1 MVFIARIKRYVH
13 RLVNGTFYKQSV
25 DNLVNMVF
33 NTHMTSSKEQNLNQ
47 ATQPDSYDIADAYQ
61 ESVRTHGLYAVGRAK
76 AHVLAG
82 DKSPEAFEGFEQ
94 FKDALD
100 YGEFDHSLIAICM
113 RAARGD
119 NVKQLAVDLLD
130 SMTDHIGQHLADKA
144 DDAHQIACERLKG
157 EL

>member
-1 MVFIARIKRYVH
+1 MGR
-13 RLVNGTFYKQSV
+13 
-25 DNLVNMVF
+25 DN
-33 NTHMTSSKEQNLNQ
+33 
-47 ATQPDSYDIADAYQ
+47 QPDRDDIADAYWQ
-61 ESVRTHGLYAVGRAK
+61 SARTRGLYAVGRAK

-82 DKSPEAFEGFEQ
+82 DKSPEAFEGFELL
-94 FKDALD
+94 KDSLD
-100 YGEFDHSLIAICM
+100 YGERDYSILAILL

-144 DDAHQIACERLKG
+144 DDAYQIACERLGG